1 MNTWSRPLA
10 TLAAAAVG
18 GVGLWLA
25 GHWDTG
31 GTGGYWAALGVV
43 AVAGLLIG
51 LAQLR
56 SPDGNVP
63 GMFLVAWLP
72 IAVVSGWVLAFAQP
86 DANWVRDH
94 VRAWSADLGLADVS
108 HYLSPYVAVLA
119 FAIGLVFG
127 LTLLAGWA
135 RRQSRTTVVEET
147 AVAPA
152 APVRREAVDEPA
164 TVVNEPAT
172 VATAPVEATPVRT
185 ASVVGDP
192 VVREPMATE
201 PVAEEEPVV
210 DETEPT
216 RRRVR
221 LLHR

>member
-1 MNTWSRPLA
+1 MNAWSRPLA

-25 GHWDTG
+25 GHWDTQ

-43 AVAGLLIG
+43 AAAGLLIG

-72 IAVVSGWVLAFAQP
+72 IAVVAGWVLAFAQP
-86 DANWVRDH
+86 DPNTVRDH
-94 VRAWSADLGLADVS
+94 VRDWSASLGIADVS
-108 HYLSPYVAVLA
+108 HYLTPYIAVLA

-127 LTLLAGWA
+127 LTLLAGWVWQ
-135 RRQSRTTVVEET
+135 QSRTTVVEET
-147 AVAPA
+147 AVTPAPYA
-152 APVRREAVDEPA
+152 RRE
-164 TVVNEPAT
+164 VV
-172 VATAPVEATPVRT
+172 R
-185 ASVVGDP
+185 DP
-192 VVREPMATE
+192 VVTDSAATTAVEEPVAAQPVATETVAAEPVATE
-201 PVAEEEPVV
+201 PVATAPAASEPVEQ
-210 DETEPT
+210 ETVSG
-216 RRRVR
+216 RRRMR